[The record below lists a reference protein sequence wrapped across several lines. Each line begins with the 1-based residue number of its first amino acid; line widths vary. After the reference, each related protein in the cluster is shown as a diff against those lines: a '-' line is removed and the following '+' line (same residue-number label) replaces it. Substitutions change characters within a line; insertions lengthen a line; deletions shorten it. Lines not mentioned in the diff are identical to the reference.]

1 MIYSKKSIACFVTF
15 LSFIFCTN
23 AQVNGVEFGKNRVQ
37 YKKFKWKFYQ
47 GENFNVYVNQSGT
60 ELGSYV
66 SQLAEKELPELENFV
81 EYSQQRK
88 VNIFVYNSYDEYKQT
103 NIGLNQD
110 WQNTGG
116 ITKLPNNKMVVYFTG
131 DHNNL
136 RIQIRQGIVKT
147 LVDNLLFG
155 SDLGEVASNQAL
167 LDLPKWLTDGYISYV
182 AENWNTQKDDELR
195 SAMLNGD
202 YKTFYDFAFK
212 MPLLAGHSFWRY
224 FAEKYRQENVTYF
237 LYLAR
242 VYKSLNKASNK
253 ICKKDFKE
261 VLKEFM
267 VEEQDKYFED
277 LRRRRNQPKGNL
289 VVYEDVSK
297 KEFLRFQVNPNNRN
311 NDYVVVEYS
320 KGRYAVKFYQNFD
333 PIVLYTTGVKTNES
347 DINPNLPILAWDG
360 KGQRILCI
368 YPEKGKTKMFV
379 YDIVN
384 RYKRSKQEIT
394 DVDQV
399 VDANFMLDANTLVMS
414 AVKNG
419 HTDIYTYNIE
429 QNKVTQ
435 ITNDVYDDL
444 NPVMVSFPAR
454 TGIIFSSNRPSPDAV
469 SNDTVLP
476 KGKYNIFLV
485 DILNTKSNKQITQ
498 LTNVNVGNATK
509 PMQYNTNHFTFVSD
523 ESGIANRWAG
533 FFATQRTGLDTLY
546 YIGEELLRNPS
557 PNELDSTLLAWRKP
571 EPDSISYFQVYK
583 DSTYTFPITNYES
596 SLLDSRISGFNGQVT
611 ETRREGNEKYVY
623 KLKVNEDALKRRNV
637 NARLTPYM
645 KQTLQNYRAEKGKAT
660 YYTTPTKDTSTS
672 SANNDFFQS
681 AFANEK
687 PDSNSLP
694 NRTNQFVLVQPPKPK
709 AKLFNTGLKFAVDNI
724 QVGFNNTI
732 LINRFQPYN
741 GGNGPVQLNN
751 GNDFNAAIRVGTMDL
766 MEDIRIT
773 AAIRPSMSL
782 TDKDLFIVFQNY
794 KRRLD
799 WGFTYYRSNI
809 RDQFQVGAFSGSTLV
824 GAYNTKL
831 FTNLYQFN
839 VSYAINETK
848 RISYIAGLRRDRF
861 VVKATNLLAG
871 NPDITGLSAPHF
883 DEYNLMG
890 RIEYVHDNTI
900 SPTMNIWNG
909 LRWKAYVEYIMPGE
923 NGKSIKG
930 QQTYNVGFDARHYLP
945 IYRNCIW
952 AVRAAADFSWGNRK
966 IIYYLG
972 GVDGWI
978 GPRFN
983 NNNQPSVDDTYTF
996 ESLALNMRGYNQNIA
1011 NGNNAFVINSEI
1023 RLPVFTTFINRPINN
1038 SFLRNLQ
1045 LVQFLDLGTAWNG
1058 RFNGIQRP
1066 TQIITNPNP
1075 GNNPLTVK
1083 IDAGGLGPFA
1093 GGYGF
1098 GVRSVALGYFLK
1110 FDVAWP
1116 MLGVFK
1122 GKPITYI
1129 AMGLDF

>member
-1 MIYSKKSIACFVTF
+1 MIYFKKRFLGIVGLLCFFVAAQ
-15 LSFIFCTN
+15 
-23 AQVNGVEFGKNRVQ
+23 AQVNGVEFGKNRIQ

-47 GENFNVYVNQSGT
+47 SNNFNVYVHQGGT
-60 ELGSYV
+60 ELGNFV
-66 SQLAEKELPELENFV
+66 SQLAEKELPDLESFV

-88 VNIFVYNSYDEYKQT
+88 VNIFVYNSYDEYKQS

-131 DHNNL
+131 DHNHL
-136 RIQIRQGIVKT
+136 RLQIRQGIAKT
-147 LVDNLLFG
+147 LLDNLLFG

-167 LDLPKWLTDGYISYV
+167 LDLPKWLTDGYIAYV
-182 AENWNTQKDDELR
+182 AENWSAAKDDELR
-195 SAMLNGD
+195 SAMLNGE

-212 MPLLAGHSFWRY
+212 TPLLAGHSFWQY
-224 FAEKYRQENVTYF
+224 FAQKYRQENVTYF

-242 VYKSLNKASNK
+242 VYKSLNRASNK
-253 ICKKDFKE
+253 ICKKDFKQ
-261 VLKEFM
+261 VLAEFM

-289 VVYEDVSK
+289 VVYEDVTK
-297 KEFLRFQVNPNNRN
+297 NDFVRFQVNPNARN
-311 NDYVVVEYS
+311 NNYVVVEFS
-320 KGRYAVKFYQNFD
+320 KGKYAVKYYENYEAKL
-333 PIVLYTTGVKTNES
+333 LYSTGVRTNEG

-368 YPEKGKTKMFV
+368 YPEKGKIKMFV

-394 DVDQV
+394 DLDQV
-399 VDANFMLDANTLVMS
+399 IDANFMLDANTLVMS

-429 QNKVTQ
+429 QNKLTQ

-454 TGIIFSSNRPSPDAV
+454 TGIIFSSNRPSPDAL
-469 SNDTVLP
+469 SNENVLP
-476 KGKYNIFLV
+476 TSRYNIFLV
-485 DILNTKSNKQITQ
+485 DILNTKNNKQITQ
-498 LTNVNVGNATK
+498 LTNAKYGNATK

-546 YIGEELLRNPS
+546 YIGEELLRNPT
-557 PNELDSTLLAWRKP
+557 PNDLDSTLLAWRKP

-623 KLKVNEDALKRRNV
+623 KLKVNEDALKKRNV
-637 NARLTPYM
+637 NARITPYM
-645 KQTLQNYRAEKGKAT
+645 KDVIKADRAVKGGAIMYAPANKDSAKASG
-660 YYTTPTKDTSTS
+660 D
-672 SANNDFFQS
+672 NVFQS
-681 AFANEK
+681 AFADEAKDSSSK
-687 PDSNSLP
+687 PYSPSF
-694 NRTNQFVLVQPPKPK
+694 TVVEPPKPK
-709 AKLFNTGLKFAVDNI
+709 AKLFNTGLKFAIDNV
-724 QVGFNNTI
+724 QVGFSNTV

-741 GGNGPVQLNN
+741 NGNGPVQLNN

-773 AAIRPSMSL
+773 AAIRPTTSL
-782 TDKDLFIVFQNY
+782 TDKDIFIVFQNY
-794 KRRLD
+794 RRRFD

-809 RDQFQVGAFSGSTLV
+809 SNQYQVGAFTSGGTLV

-831 FTNLYQFN
+831 FTNLYQANF
-839 VSYAINETK
+839 SYAINETK
-848 RISYIAGLRRDRF
+848 RFSYIGAIRQDKY
-861 VVKATNLLAG
+861 VVKPTNVLTGA
-871 NPDITGLSAPHF
+871 PDVIGLNGRNF
-883 DEYNLMG
+883 YEYNVMG
-890 RIEYVHDNTI
+890 RLEYVHDNTVT
-900 SPTMNIWNG
+900 PAMNIWNG
-909 LRWKAYVEYIMPGE
+909 LRWKAYMDIIVPYEDKKTKME
-923 NGKSIKG
+923 EMTLNF
-930 QQTYNVGFDARHYLP
+930 GFDARHYLP

-952 AVRAAADFSWGNRK
+952 AVRGAADFSWGNRK
-966 IIYYLG
+966 IVYYLG

-983 NNNQPSVDDTYTF
+983 GGNTPSQDVNYTF
-996 ESLALNMRGYNQNIA
+996 ESLALNMRGFNQNIA
-1011 NGNNAFVINSEI
+1011 NGNNALVINSEV
-1023 RLPVFTTFINRPINN
+1023 RLPIFSTFFNRPINN

-1045 LVQFLDLGTAWNG
+1045 LVQFIDLGTAWTGNIG
-1058 RFNGIQRP
+1058 ALKRP
-1066 TQIITNPNP
+1066 TQFITSQNPN
-1075 GNNPLTVK
+1075 NNPITVRL
-1083 IDAGGLGPFA
+1083 DAGGIGPFA

-1110 FDVAWP
+1110 FDVAWQ
-1116 MLGVFK
+1116 MNGLFK
-1122 GKPITYI
+1122 GQPLTYL

>member
-1 MIYSKKSIACFVTF
+1 MNYSKKGI
-15 LSFIFCTN
+15 SFIVALVSLVFITN
-23 AQVNGVEFGKNRVQ
+23 AQVNGVEFGKNRIQ

-47 GENFNVYVNQSGT
+47 GENFNVYVNQNGT
-60 ELGSYV
+60 ELGSFV
-66 SQLAEKELPELENFV
+66 SQMAEKELPDIENFV
-81 EYSQQRK
+81 EYSLQRK
-88 VNIFVYNSYDEYKQT
+88 VNIFVYNSYDDYKQT
-103 NIGLNQD
+103 NIGLEQD
-110 WQNTGG
+110 WQNAGG
-116 ITKLPNNKMVVYFTG
+116 ITQLPNNKMVVYFTG
-131 DHNNL
+131 DHNEL
-136 RIQIRQGIVKT
+136 RIQIRQGITKS
-147 LVDNLLFG
+147 LVDNILFG

-167 LDLPKWLTDGYISYV
+167 LDLPKWLTDGYITYV
-182 AENWNTQKDDELR
+182 AENWNPTKDDELR
-195 SAMLNGD
+195 SAMLNGE
-202 YKTFYDFAFK
+202 YKTFYHFAFK
-212 MPLLAGHSFWRY
+212 RPLLAGHGFWRY

-261 VLKEFM
+261 VLQEFM

-311 NDYVVVEYS
+311 NDYVVVEFS
-320 KGRYAVKFYQNFD
+320 KGKYAVKFYENYE
-333 PIVLYTTGVKTNES
+333 PKVLLTTGVRTYEG

-399 VDANFMLDANTLVMS
+399 IDANFMLDANTLVMS

-419 HTDIYTYNIE
+419 QTDIYTYNIE
-429 QNKVTQ
+429 QNKFTQ

-454 TGIIFSSNRPSPDAV
+454 TGIIFSSNRPSPNAP
-469 SNDTVLP
+469 NGDTVLP
-476 KGKYNIFLV
+476 KGKFNIFLV
-485 DILNTKSNKQITQ
+485 DILNTKANKQITQ

-533 FFATQRTGLDTLY
+533 FFATQRNGLDTLY

-557 PNELDSTLLAWRKP
+557 ATELDSTLLAWRKP
-571 EPDSISYFQVYK
+571 EPDSVSYFQVYK

-623 KLKVNEDALKRRNV
+623 KLKVNEDALKKRNI

-645 KQTLQNYRAEKGKAT
+645 KQMLQGYRAEKGKAT
-660 YYTTPTKDTSTS
+660 VYTTPKKDTSS
-672 SANNDFFQS
+672 VGNDFFQS

-687 PDSNSLP
+687 PDSTSTNSPL
-694 NRTNQFVLVQPPKPK
+694 TNLAFTVVEPPKKK
-709 AKLFNTGLKFAVDNI
+709 ARLFNTGLKFTVDNL
-724 QVGFNNTI
+724 QVGFNSNV
-732 LINRFQPYN
+732 LNFNRLQPYRN
-741 GGNGPVQLNN
+741 GIGPISPNN
-751 GNDFNAAIRVGTMDL
+751 GSAINAAMRVGTLDL
-766 MEDIRIT
+766 LEDIRIT
-773 AAIRPSMSL
+773 GGFRPDVNLS
-782 TDKDLFIVFQNY
+782 DKEVFVVFQNY
-794 KRRLD
+794 RRRLD
-799 WGFTYYRSNI
+799 WGFTYYRNNSSN
-809 RDQFQVGAFSGSTLV
+809 QLQLGNSTV
-824 GAYNTKL
+824 AYGLKQ
-831 FTNLYQFN
+831 FTNLYQLN
-839 VSYAINETK
+839 ISYPLNEVK
-848 RISYIAGLRRDRF
+848 RISFIGSIRNDRF
-861 VVKATNLLAG
+861 VARPANLLNNG
-871 NPDITGLSAPHF
+871 LPDVLGLTLRNI
-883 DEYNLMG
+883 DDYNLTG
-890 RIEYVHDNTI
+890 RFEYVHDNTLN
-900 SPTMNIWNG
+900 PVQNIWHG
-909 LRWKAYVEYIMPGE
+909 LRWKAYLDIIVPYIDKKAQLTDKTL
-923 NGKSIKG
+923 NF
-930 QQTYNVGFDARHYLP
+930 GFDARHYLP

-952 AVRAAADFSWGNRK
+952 AVRGAGDFSWGNRK

-972 GVDGWI
+972 GVDGWW
-978 GPRFN
+978 GPQFN
-983 NNNQPSVDDTYTF
+983 DANKPAQDQTYAF
-996 ESLALNMRGYNQNIA
+996 ETLALNMRGFNQNIA
-1011 NGNNAFVINSEI
+1011 NGNNALVINSEI
-1023 RLPVFTTFINRPINN
+1023 RLPIWSTLSNKPINN
-1038 SFLRNLQ
+1038 AFIRNLQ

-1058 RFNGIQRP
+1058 RYNGLQRP
-1066 TQIITNPNP
+1066 TQLISN
-1075 GNNPLTVK
+1075 GQPLTVRL
-1083 IDAGGLGPFA
+1083 DAGGIGPFA

-1110 FDVAWP
+1110 FDVAWQ
-1116 MLGVFK
+1116 MNGLFK
-1122 GKPITYI
+1122 GKPITYL